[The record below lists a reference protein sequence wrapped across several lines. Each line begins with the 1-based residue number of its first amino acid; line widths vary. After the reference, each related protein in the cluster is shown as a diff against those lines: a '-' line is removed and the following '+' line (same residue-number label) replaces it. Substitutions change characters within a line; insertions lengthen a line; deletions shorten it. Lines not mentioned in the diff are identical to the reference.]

1 METASFGPAPSNTAL
16 RGGPWTRKPRAA
28 NDRSS
33 RTGSPSPPAHIPIVL
48 PTVVTGSTRD
58 PSAATVDTPSGAIPI
73 APGRRLTMTSRGWQY
88 DICRSLTR
96 FPDAVDEFQSAA
108 FLALVEAAQSF
119 DSSRRVGFASFA
131 RHRIWGALC
140 DLRREIIKRVRR
152 CGAEAEL
159 VATRLA
165 KGFQTGGRLI
175 GVEPDEPVG
184 SELEALETFEN
195 WIGQLSRLQARAF
208 RHIYLDGKTQAETA
222 ALLGCSK
229 WSLNRMH
236 SQGLS
241 LLQQTC
247 RFPTAHAPSE
257 AED

>member
-1 METASFGPAPSNTAL
+1 MDEKTARSQRSNQPDRQSFSPRTHPDRPPERGNNRIESRSERCDGRYPERCNPNRTRPPLDDDQQGLATRYLPLARSLARRMKASFPAA
-16 RGGPWTRKPRAA
+16 G
-28 NDRSS
+28 
-33 RTGSPSPPAHIPIVL
+33 
-48 PTVVTGSTRD
+48 
-58 PSAATVDTPSGAIPI
+58 
-73 APGRRLTMTSRGWQY
+73 
-88 DICRSLTR
+88 
-96 FPDAVDEFQSAA
+96 DELQSAA

-119 DSSRRVGFASFA
+119 DSSRGVGFATFA

-140 DLRREIIKRVRR
+140 DLRGEIINRVRP
-152 CGAEAEL
+152 GGSESEL
-159 VATRLA
+159 VAIRLA

-241 LLQQTC
+241 LLQQTY